1 MNIPAGFVQYNYFIS
16 LSLFLIGVYTMITRK
31 NLIKKIIGMNIM
43 DSAINLFFISMGSI
57 EGGVAPIKIIG
68 VENVIYVNPL
78 PQALILTAIVVSVSV
93 TAFALSLCVKLY
105 EQYGTLDADKIR
117 EVRKVKAPRLKELVV

>member
-117 EVRKVKAPRLKELVV
+117 EVRKVKAPRPKELVV

>member
-1 MNIPAGFVQYNYFIS
+1 MNIPAGFIQYNYFIS

-78 PQALILTAIVVSVSV
+78 PQAIILTAIVVSVSV
-93 TAFALSLCVKLY
+93 TAFALGLCVKLY

-117 EVRKVKAPRLKELVV
+117 EVRMVKAPRPKELVI